1 MLWPASFRAFTEA
14 PYRNCI
20 PGDQISRTSTMWAFP
35 NRANVTMPVSV
46 MPISH
51 ESPVLS
57 PADMYV
63 RSLLYRML
71 ES

>member
-1 MLWPASFRAFTEA
+1 MAGVLSCLHRSTLPELH
-14 PYRNCI
+14 
-20 PGDQISRTSTMWAFP
+20 PGCLKLQNINHVGFL
-35 NRANVTMPVSV
+35 NRANVTVPVSV